1 METLGRRIARLRRE
15 KELKQEDLAAKLDV
29 SGQAVSKWENDQ
41 TCPDITAL
49 PKLADILGVT
59 VDELLTGKKEETV
72 PAVRLLPPAE
82 RKHINDMIL
91 RIIVDSSGGDKV
103 RVNLPMG
110 IIPLALEMGID
121 LPQISGISGLDNINL
136 KSIDLNK
143 IMQLVHQGF
152 VGNLVEV
159 ESSDGDSIR
168 IFVE

>member
-15 KELKQEDLAAKLDV
+15 RELKQEELAAKLDV

-49 PKLADILGVT
+49 PALADILGVT
-59 VDELLTGKKEETV
+59 VDELLTGKTEESL
-72 PAVRLLPPAE
+72 PAVRLLPPDE

-91 RIIVDSSGGDKV
+91 RIVVDSSDGDKV

-110 IIPLALEMGID
+110 LVPLALEMGME
-121 LPQISGISGLDNINL
+121 LPQISGISGLENIDF
-136 KSIDLNK
+136 KSIDFNK

-168 IFVE
+168 IYVE

>member
-15 KELKQEDLAAKLDV
+15 KELKQEELAAKLDI

-49 PKLADILGVT
+49 PALADILGVT
-59 VDELLTGKKEETV
+59 VDELLTGKTEEAL
-72 PAVRLLPPAE
+72 PAVRLLPPNE
-82 RKHINDMIL
+82 RKNINDMIL
-91 RIIVDSSGGDKV
+91 RVIVNSSSGDKV

-110 IIPLALEMGID
+110 LIPLALEMGMEI
-121 LPQISGISGLDNINL
+121 PQISGISGLENIDFR
-136 KSIDLNK
+136 SIDFNK
-143 IMQLVHQGF
+143 ILQMVHQGF

-159 ESSDGDSIR
+159 ESSGGDTVC